1 MEKANFGQIVSFLFG
16 IANDCLVDTYDV
28 GDYRKIILP
37 MMVIRRFDAVLEPT
51 KEKVLKMKEQLDA
64 AGITDQDEALCSVA
78 GEAFCNSSP
87 YTLSDLKSRTNQQ
100 QLKSDFILYLNG
112 FSQNVQDIIKRFEF
126 RNQIDKLSEHDI
138 LGLLIS
144 KFTDSSVNL
153 SNRPIYD
160 AKGNLVQPALD
171 NHTMGTVFE
180 EVIRKFNEET
190 NITDAGRHFTPRDI
204 VELITDL
211 AFVPVKGKIQSTTY
225 RIYDGACGTGGM
237 LTVAEGRMQEMAKE
251 FGKNVS
257 IHLYGQENSD
267 ETYAIARSDMLVKGE
282 GVQANNIF
290 FGSTIS
296 NDGFS
301 GETFDFMLSN
311 PPFGTPWK
319 TDLKAWGDIKKDE
332 ITDTRFRVNY
342 KGEDF
347 SLIPDI
353 GDPQMLFLANNISKM
368 KKNTVLGSRIV
379 EVHNSSSLS
388 TGKAGSGPSNLR
400 QYIIEQD
407 MLEAIVALPEEIFLK
422 LITLLYLMFQ
432 QIIRRR
438 WQRMPSNT
446 KENGFETLIVD
457 TLVNSNGY
465 EQGITTEYNKQYAI
479 DEDRL
484 FRFLMSTQKK
494 AMDELHIL
502 DSDLEKDRFF
512 KQLDKKLKSDG
523 VIELLRKGLRY
534 KHLRLDL
541 FYVRPSVHNPEAAA
555 LYEKNIFSV
564 TRQLQYSSFNPRLA
578 LDVCAFINGLPVI
591 TMELK
596 NQLTKQNVFDAVEQY
611 KNDRTPDEV
620 LFSFKRCIV
629 HFAVDDNEIR
639 MCTELKGKKSWFLP
653 FNKGFNNGA
662 GNPPNPN
669 GIKTDYLWKEI
680 LTKDELSNIIEN
692 YAQVIAEKDED
703 TGVTKYKQ
711 VFPRYHQLSVVK
723 SLLSDAKRDGVGGRY
738 LIQHSAGSGKSN
750 SIAWLAHQLVTLKN
764 DSGKEIFDTVIV
776 VTDRINLD
784 KQIKDTIKQFMQ
796 VSATVGWAKS
806 AGELKQLLNEG
817 KKIIITIVHK
827 FQFILDDIGEVHKDK
842 NFAILIDE
850 AHSSQNGSL
859 SAKMNMVLS
868 GSVYDDE
875 DDLED
880 KINTII
886 EGRKM
891 VKNASYFAFTA
902 TPKNK
907 TLEMFGKKERLPDGT
922 TKPEPH
928 YVYTMKQAIEE
939 GFIMDVL
946 RHFTPV
952 QSYYK
957 LAKTIEDDPK
967 FDKKRAQRLLRYYVE
982 SNQYAIHEKANIMVE
997 HFHTEVIAKGKV
1009 GGKARA
1015 MVITSSIKRAI
1026 EYYKA
1031 VSKLL
1036 EERKSP
1042 FKAIVA
1048 FSGSVEYEGKHVT
1061 EADLNGFPSAKI
1073 EKTFK
1078 GDPYRILIVANKFQT
1093 GFDEPLL
1100 HTMYVDKGLAD
1111 IKAVQTLSRLNR
1123 SHPDKKDTFILDFVN
1138 EPGVIKEA
1146 FDRYYKTTILSG
1158 ETDVN
1163 KLNDL
1168 IDTMESI
1175 QVYSDADVDTFVER
1189 YLADEPRDRLDPIL
1203 DHCVEVY
1210 EGLIIEDQIEFKSC
1224 AKTFVRTYNF
1234 LSAILPYGS
1243 VQWEK
1248 LSIFLNLLI
1257 PKLPKPEGEDY
1268 TEGLL
1273 EDVDLESYRAEAQ
1286 QTMRIQLENENGEID
1301 PIPVST
1307 SVGVDVPEL
1316 DTLTNI
1322 LKEFHDIF
1330 GNIEWTDEDKIKKQ
1344 INDII
1349 ESVRRDEKYNNAM
1362 QFSDKQNARDES
1374 DRAAH
1379 EAVMNSMQSGLEL
1392 FREVQNNPS
1401 FRKWLFDS
1409 AFNSTYQANHNQ
1421 TSL

>member
-112 FSQNVQDIIKRFEF
+112 FSQNVQDI
-126 RNQIDKLSEHDI
+126 
-138 LGLLIS
+138 
-144 KFTDSSVNL
+144 
-153 SNRPIYD
+153 
-160 AKGNLVQPALD
+160 
-171 NHTMGTVFE
+171 
-180 EVIRKFNEET
+180 
-190 NITDAGRHFTPRDI
+190 
-204 VELITDL
+204 
-211 AFVPVKGKIQSTTY
+211 
-225 RIYDGACGTGGM
+225 
-237 LTVAEGRMQEMAKE
+237 
-251 FGKNVS
+251 
-257 IHLYGQENSD
+257 
-267 ETYAIARSDMLVKGE
+267 
-282 GVQANNIF
+282 
-290 FGSTIS
+290 
-296 NDGFS
+296 
-301 GETFDFMLSN
+301 
-311 PPFGTPWK
+311 
-319 TDLKAWGDIKKDE
+319 
-332 ITDTRFRVNY
+332 
-342 KGEDF
+342 
-347 SLIPDI
+347 
-353 GDPQMLFLANNISKM
+353 
-368 KKNTVLGSRIV
+368 
-379 EVHNSSSLS
+379 
-388 TGKAGSGPSNLR
+388 
-400 QYIIEQD
+400 
-407 MLEAIVALPEEIFLK
+407 
-422 LITLLYLMFQ
+422 
-432 QIIRRR
+432 
-438 WQRMPSNT
+438 
-446 KENGFETLIVD
+446 
-457 TLVNSNGY
+457 
-465 EQGITTEYNKQYAI
+465 
-479 DEDRL
+479 
-484 FRFLMSTQKK
+484 
-494 AMDELHIL
+494 
-502 DSDLEKDRFF
+502 
-512 KQLDKKLKSDG
+512 
-523 VIELLRKGLRY
+523 
-534 KHLRLDL
+534 
-541 FYVRPSVHNPEAAA
+541 
-555 LYEKNIFSV
+555 
-564 TRQLQYSSFNPRLA
+564 
-578 LDVCAFINGLPVI
+578 
-591 TMELK
+591 
-596 NQLTKQNVFDAVEQY
+596 
-611 KNDRTPDEV
+611 
-620 LFSFKRCIV
+620 
-629 HFAVDDNEIR
+629 
-639 MCTELKGKKSWFLP
+639 
-653 FNKGFNNGA
+653 
-662 GNPPNPN
+662 
-669 GIKTDYLWKEI
+669 
-680 LTKDELSNIIEN
+680 
-692 YAQVIAEKDED
+692 
-703 TGVTKYKQ
+703 
-711 VFPRYHQLSVVK
+711 
-723 SLLSDAKRDGVGGRY
+723 
-738 LIQHSAGSGKSN
+738 
-750 SIAWLAHQLVTLKN
+750 
-764 DSGKEIFDTVIV
+764 
-776 VTDRINLD
+776 
-784 KQIKDTIKQFMQ
+784 
-796 VSATVGWAKS
+796 
-806 AGELKQLLNEG
+806 
-817 KKIIITIVHK
+817 
-827 FQFILDDIGEVHKDK
+827 
-842 NFAILIDE
+842 
-850 AHSSQNGSL
+850 
-859 SAKMNMVLS
+859 
-868 GSVYDDE
+868 
-875 DDLED
+875 
-880 KINTII
+880 
-886 EGRKM
+886 
-891 VKNASYFAFTA
+891 
-902 TPKNK
+902 
-907 TLEMFGKKERLPDGT
+907 
-922 TKPEPH
+922 
-928 YVYTMKQAIEE
+928 
-939 GFIMDVL
+939 
-946 RHFTPV
+946 
-952 QSYYK
+952 
-957 LAKTIEDDPK
+957 
-967 FDKKRAQRLLRYYVE
+967 
-982 SNQYAIHEKANIMVE
+982 
-997 HFHTEVIAKGKV
+997 HTEVIAKGKV

-1379 EAVMNSMQSGLEL
+1379 EAVMNQSVSCLCRI
-1392 FREVQNNPS
+1392 FS
-1401 FRKWLFDS
+1401 
-1409 AFNSTYQANHNQ
+1409 
-1421 TSL
+1421 

>member
-112 FSQNVQDIIKRFEF
+112 FSQNVQD
-126 RNQIDKLSEHDI
+126 
-138 LGLLIS
+138 
-144 KFTDSSVNL
+144 
-153 SNRPIYD
+153 
-160 AKGNLVQPALD
+160 
-171 NHTMGTVFE
+171 
-180 EVIRKFNEET
+180 
-190 NITDAGRHFTPRDI
+190 
-204 VELITDL
+204 
-211 AFVPVKGKIQSTTY
+211 
-225 RIYDGACGTGGM
+225 
-237 LTVAEGRMQEMAKE
+237 
-251 FGKNVS
+251 
-257 IHLYGQENSD
+257 
-267 ETYAIARSDMLVKGE
+267 
-282 GVQANNIF
+282 
-290 FGSTIS
+290 
-296 NDGFS
+296 
-301 GETFDFMLSN
+301 
-311 PPFGTPWK
+311 
-319 TDLKAWGDIKKDE
+319 
-332 ITDTRFRVNY
+332 
-342 KGEDF
+342 
-347 SLIPDI
+347 
-353 GDPQMLFLANNISKM
+353 
-368 KKNTVLGSRIV
+368 
-379 EVHNSSSLS
+379 
-388 TGKAGSGPSNLR
+388 
-400 QYIIEQD
+400 
-407 MLEAIVALPEEIFLK
+407 
-422 LITLLYLMFQ
+422 
-432 QIIRRR
+432 
-438 WQRMPSNT
+438 
-446 KENGFETLIVD
+446 
-457 TLVNSNGY
+457 
-465 EQGITTEYNKQYAI
+465 
-479 DEDRL
+479 
-484 FRFLMSTQKK
+484 
-494 AMDELHIL
+494 
-502 DSDLEKDRFF
+502 
-512 KQLDKKLKSDG
+512 
-523 VIELLRKGLRY
+523 
-534 KHLRLDL
+534 
-541 FYVRPSVHNPEAAA
+541 
-555 LYEKNIFSV
+555 
-564 TRQLQYSSFNPRLA
+564 
-578 LDVCAFINGLPVI
+578 
-591 TMELK
+591 
-596 NQLTKQNVFDAVEQY
+596 
-611 KNDRTPDEV
+611 
-620 LFSFKRCIV
+620 
-629 HFAVDDNEIR
+629 
-639 MCTELKGKKSWFLP
+639 
-653 FNKGFNNGA
+653 
-662 GNPPNPN
+662 
-669 GIKTDYLWKEI
+669 
-680 LTKDELSNIIEN
+680 
-692 YAQVIAEKDED
+692 
-703 TGVTKYKQ
+703 
-711 VFPRYHQLSVVK
+711 
-723 SLLSDAKRDGVGGRY
+723 
-738 LIQHSAGSGKSN
+738 
-750 SIAWLAHQLVTLKN
+750 
-764 DSGKEIFDTVIV
+764 
-776 VTDRINLD
+776 
-784 KQIKDTIKQFMQ
+784 
-796 VSATVGWAKS
+796 
-806 AGELKQLLNEG
+806 
-817 KKIIITIVHK
+817 
-827 FQFILDDIGEVHKDK
+827 
-842 NFAILIDE
+842 
-850 AHSSQNGSL
+850 
-859 SAKMNMVLS
+859 
-868 GSVYDDE
+868 
-875 DDLED
+875 
-880 KINTII
+880 
-886 EGRKM
+886 
-891 VKNASYFAFTA
+891 
-902 TPKNK
+902 
-907 TLEMFGKKERLPDGT
+907 
-922 TKPEPH
+922 
-928 YVYTMKQAIEE
+928 
-939 GFIMDVL
+939 
-946 RHFTPV
+946 
-952 QSYYK
+952 
-957 LAKTIEDDPK
+957 
-967 FDKKRAQRLLRYYVE
+967 
-982 SNQYAIHEKANIMVE
+982 IHEKANIMVE

>member
-1 MEKANFGQIVSFLFG
+1 
-16 IANDCLVDTYDV
+16 
-28 GDYRKIILP
+28 
-37 MMVIRRFDAVLEPT
+37 
-51 KEKVLKMKEQLDA
+51 
-64 AGITDQDEALCSVA
+64 
-78 GEAFCNSSP
+78 
-87 YTLSDLKSRTNQQ
+87 
-100 QLKSDFILYLNG
+100 
-112 FSQNVQDIIKRFEF
+112 
-126 RNQIDKLSEHDI
+126 
-138 LGLLIS
+138 
-144 KFTDSSVNL
+144 
-153 SNRPIYD
+153 
-160 AKGNLVQPALD
+160 
-171 NHTMGTVFE
+171 
-180 EVIRKFNEET
+180 
-190 NITDAGRHFTPRDI
+190 
-204 VELITDL
+204 
-211 AFVPVKGKIQSTTY
+211 
-225 RIYDGACGTGGM
+225 
-237 LTVAEGRMQEMAKE
+237 
-251 FGKNVS
+251 
-257 IHLYGQENSD
+257 
-267 ETYAIARSDMLVKGE
+267 
-282 GVQANNIF
+282 
-290 FGSTIS
+290 
-296 NDGFS
+296 
-301 GETFDFMLSN
+301 
-311 PPFGTPWK
+311 
-319 TDLKAWGDIKKDE
+319 
-332 ITDTRFRVNY
+332 
-342 KGEDF
+342 
-347 SLIPDI
+347 
-353 GDPQMLFLANNISKM
+353 
-368 KKNTVLGSRIV
+368 
-379 EVHNSSSLS
+379 
-388 TGKAGSGPSNLR
+388 
-400 QYIIEQD
+400 
-407 MLEAIVALPEEIFLK
+407 
-422 LITLLYLMFQ
+422 
-432 QIIRRR
+432 
-438 WQRMPSNT
+438 MPSNT

-1409 AFNSTYQANHNQ
+1409 DFNSTYQANHNQ

>member
-407 MLEAIVALPEEIFLK
+407 MLEAIVALPEEMFYNTPITTYIWVLTNKKDVKRKGKVQLIDATKIKTSLRKNLGNKKFEISKELRSKILDIYMGFDQADSK
-422 LITLLYLMFQ
+422 LSKIVDNSDFGYWEVPIMHPLYD
-432 QIIRRR
+432 
-438 WQRMPSNT
+438 
-446 KENGFETLIVD
+446 ENGKIVVET
-457 TLVNSNGY
+457 
-465 EQGITTEYNKQYAI
+465 
-479 DEDRL
+479 
-484 FRFLMSTQKK
+484 
-494 AMDELHIL
+494 
-502 DSDLEKDRFF
+502 
-512 KQLDKKLKSDG
+512 
-523 VIELLRKGLRY
+523 
-534 KHLRLDL
+534 
-541 FYVRPSVHNPEAAA
+541 
-555 LYEKNIFSV
+555 
-564 TRQLQYSSFNPRLA
+564 
-578 LDVCAFINGLPVI
+578 
-591 TMELK
+591 
-596 NQLTKQNVFDAVEQY
+596 
-611 KNDRTPDEV
+611 
-620 LFSFKRCIV
+620 
-629 HFAVDDNEIR
+629 
-639 MCTELKGKKSWFLP
+639 KGK
-653 FNKGFNNGA
+653 NKGKPKA
-662 GNPPNPN
+662 D
-669 GIKTDYLWKEI
+669 KD
-680 LTKDELSNIIEN
+680 LT
-692 YAQVIAEKDED
+692 
-703 TGVTKYKQ
+703 
-711 VFPRYHQLSVVK
+711 
-723 SLLSDAKRDGVGGRY
+723 
-738 LIQHSAGSGKSN
+738 
-750 SIAWLAHQLVTLKN
+750 
-764 DSGKEIFDTVIV
+764 
-776 VTDRINLD
+776 
-784 KQIKDTIKQFMQ
+784 
-796 VSATVGWAKS
+796 
-806 AGELKQLLNEG
+806 
-817 KKIIITIVHK
+817 
-827 FQFILDDIGEVHKDK
+827 DK
-842 NFAILIDE
+842 NRVQFSYAGGVEAFYSEEVKPYSPDAWIDWD
-850 AHSSQNGSL
+850 N
-859 SAKMNMVLS
+859 
-868 GSVYDDE
+868 
-875 DDLED
+875 
-880 KINTII
+880 
-886 EGRKM
+886 M

-1379 EAVMNSMQSGLEL
+1379 EAVMNSMCHDAGLYQIDLLNGSKTRVTE
-1392 FREVQNNPS
+1392 REYWAKKKGQLALDEENAVLAEQGLPVKQTKFETDKDKLREEIRMALSDAVSFEDFAEKLLRRGITVKESRGRLSYLTPDRTKPITARKLGDDFDKAAVFAIFVRNTKRVRAKTDPIPS
-1401 FRKWLFDS
+1401 APAMQKIINERDTVSRMVDIDAAKEKGKGYEHWAKKHNLKNASRAYLLYKEMGFDS
-1409 AFNSTYQANHNQ
+1409 PEALATACDAAHEKLSDIRTEMKSVEATIAEKKELRNHVLNYHKTRYVIDEMKACKNEKARQKYRDEHDSDFIILNTAKCYFDSKGLKKLPSHKALQTEVEQLIKEKNELYNQYQTAKEEAQRLGTIRHNLEQ
-1421 TSL
+1421 TLGRKIEHKKEQER

>member
-237 LTVAEGRMQEMAKE
+237 LTVAEGRMQE
-251 FGKNVS
+251 
-257 IHLYGQENSD
+257 
-267 ETYAIARSDMLVKGE
+267 
-282 GVQANNIF
+282 
-290 FGSTIS
+290 
-296 NDGFS
+296 
-301 GETFDFMLSN
+301 
-311 PPFGTPWK
+311 
-319 TDLKAWGDIKKDE
+319 
-332 ITDTRFRVNY
+332 
-342 KGEDF
+342 
-347 SLIPDI
+347 
-353 GDPQMLFLANNISKM
+353 
-368 KKNTVLGSRIV
+368 
-379 EVHNSSSLS
+379 
-388 TGKAGSGPSNLR
+388 
-400 QYIIEQD
+400 
-407 MLEAIVALPEEIFLK
+407 
-422 LITLLYLMFQ
+422 
-432 QIIRRR
+432 
-438 WQRMPSNT
+438 
-446 KENGFETLIVD
+446 
-457 TLVNSNGY
+457 
-465 EQGITTEYNKQYAI
+465 
-479 DEDRL
+479 
-484 FRFLMSTQKK
+484 
-494 AMDELHIL
+494 
-502 DSDLEKDRFF
+502 
-512 KQLDKKLKSDG
+512 
-523 VIELLRKGLRY
+523 
-534 KHLRLDL
+534 
-541 FYVRPSVHNPEAAA
+541 
-555 LYEKNIFSV
+555 
-564 TRQLQYSSFNPRLA
+564 
-578 LDVCAFINGLPVI
+578 
-591 TMELK
+591 
-596 NQLTKQNVFDAVEQY
+596 
-611 KNDRTPDEV
+611 
-620 LFSFKRCIV
+620 
-629 HFAVDDNEIR
+629 
-639 MCTELKGKKSWFLP
+639 
-653 FNKGFNNGA
+653 
-662 GNPPNPN
+662 
-669 GIKTDYLWKEI
+669 
-680 LTKDELSNIIEN
+680 
-692 YAQVIAEKDED
+692 
-703 TGVTKYKQ
+703 
-711 VFPRYHQLSVVK
+711 
-723 SLLSDAKRDGVGGRY
+723 
-738 LIQHSAGSGKSN
+738 
-750 SIAWLAHQLVTLKN
+750 
-764 DSGKEIFDTVIV
+764 
-776 VTDRINLD
+776 
-784 KQIKDTIKQFMQ
+784 
-796 VSATVGWAKS
+796 
-806 AGELKQLLNEG
+806 
-817 KKIIITIVHK
+817 
-827 FQFILDDIGEVHKDK
+827 
-842 NFAILIDE
+842 
-850 AHSSQNGSL
+850 
-859 SAKMNMVLS
+859 
-868 GSVYDDE
+868 
-875 DDLED
+875 
-880 KINTII
+880 
-886 EGRKM
+886 
-891 VKNASYFAFTA
+891 KNASYFAFTA

>member
-353 GDPQMLFLANNISKM
+353 GDPQMLFLAN
-368 KKNTVLGSRIV
+368 
-379 EVHNSSSLS
+379 
-388 TGKAGSGPSNLR
+388 
-400 QYIIEQD
+400 
-407 MLEAIVALPEEIFLK
+407 
-422 LITLLYLMFQ
+422 
-432 QIIRRR
+432 
-438 WQRMPSNT
+438 
-446 KENGFETLIVD
+446 
-457 TLVNSNGY
+457 
-465 EQGITTEYNKQYAI
+465 
-479 DEDRL
+479 
-484 FRFLMSTQKK
+484 
-494 AMDELHIL
+494 
-502 DSDLEKDRFF
+502 
-512 KQLDKKLKSDG
+512 
-523 VIELLRKGLRY
+523 
-534 KHLRLDL
+534 
-541 FYVRPSVHNPEAAA
+541 
-555 LYEKNIFSV
+555 
-564 TRQLQYSSFNPRLA
+564 
-578 LDVCAFINGLPVI
+578 
-591 TMELK
+591 
-596 NQLTKQNVFDAVEQY
+596 
-611 KNDRTPDEV
+611 
-620 LFSFKRCIV
+620 
-629 HFAVDDNEIR
+629 
-639 MCTELKGKKSWFLP
+639 
-653 FNKGFNNGA
+653 
-662 GNPPNPN
+662 
-669 GIKTDYLWKEI
+669 
-680 LTKDELSNIIEN
+680 
-692 YAQVIAEKDED
+692 
-703 TGVTKYKQ
+703 
-711 VFPRYHQLSVVK
+711 
-723 SLLSDAKRDGVGGRY
+723 
-738 LIQHSAGSGKSN
+738 
-750 SIAWLAHQLVTLKN
+750 
-764 DSGKEIFDTVIV
+764 
-776 VTDRINLD
+776 
-784 KQIKDTIKQFMQ
+784 
-796 VSATVGWAKS
+796 
-806 AGELKQLLNEG
+806 
-817 KKIIITIVHK
+817 
-827 FQFILDDIGEVHKDK
+827 
-842 NFAILIDE
+842 
-850 AHSSQNGSL
+850 
-859 SAKMNMVLS
+859 
-868 GSVYDDE
+868 
-875 DDLED
+875 
-880 KINTII
+880 
-886 EGRKM
+886 
-891 VKNASYFAFTA
+891 
-902 TPKNK
+902 
-907 TLEMFGKKERLPDGT
+907 
-922 TKPEPH
+922 
-928 YVYTMKQAIEE
+928 
-939 GFIMDVL
+939 
-946 RHFTPV
+946 
-952 QSYYK
+952 K

>member
-1 MEKANFGQIVSFLFG
+1 MDKSNFGQIVSFLFG

-51 KEKVLKMKEQLDA
+51 KEKVLKMKAQLDA
-64 AGITDQDEALCSVA
+64 AGITEQDEALCSVA

-100 QLKSDFILYLNG
+100 QLKADFILYLNG

-144 KFTDSSVNL
+144 KFTDSTVNL
-153 SNRPIYD
+153 SNRPVYD
-160 AKGNLVQPALD
+160 AQGNIVQPALD

-211 AFVPVKGKIQSTTY
+211 AFVPVKDKIQSTTY

-237 LTVAEGRMQEMAKE
+237 LTVAEERIQEIAKE
-251 FGKNVS
+251 TDKKIS

-282 GVQANNIF
+282 G
-290 FGSTIS
+290 
-296 NDGFS
+296 
-301 GETFDFMLSN
+301 
-311 PPFGTPWK
+311 
-319 TDLKAWGDIKKDE
+319 
-332 ITDTRFRVNY
+332 
-342 KGEDF
+342 
-347 SLIPDI
+347 
-353 GDPQMLFLANNISKM
+353 
-368 KKNTVLGSRIV
+368 
-379 EVHNSSSLS
+379 
-388 TGKAGSGPSNLR
+388 
-400 QYIIEQD
+400 
-407 MLEAIVALPEEIFLK
+407 
-422 LITLLYLMFQ
+422 
-432 QIIRRR
+432 
-438 WQRMPSNT
+438 
-446 KENGFETLIVD
+446 
-457 TLVNSNGY
+457 
-465 EQGITTEYNKQYAI
+465 
-479 DEDRL
+479 
-484 FRFLMSTQKK
+484 
-494 AMDELHIL
+494 
-502 DSDLEKDRFF
+502 
-512 KQLDKKLKSDG
+512 
-523 VIELLRKGLRY
+523 
-534 KHLRLDL
+534 
-541 FYVRPSVHNPEAAA
+541 
-555 LYEKNIFSV
+555 
-564 TRQLQYSSFNPRLA
+564 
-578 LDVCAFINGLPVI
+578 
-591 TMELK
+591 
-596 NQLTKQNVFDAVEQY
+596 
-611 KNDRTPDEV
+611 
-620 LFSFKRCIV
+620 
-629 HFAVDDNEIR
+629 
-639 MCTELKGKKSWFLP
+639 
-653 FNKGFNNGA
+653 
-662 GNPPNPN
+662 
-669 GIKTDYLWKEI
+669 
-680 LTKDELSNIIEN
+680 
-692 YAQVIAEKDED
+692 
-703 TGVTKYKQ
+703 
-711 VFPRYHQLSVVK
+711 
-723 SLLSDAKRDGVGGRY
+723 
-738 LIQHSAGSGKSN
+738 
-750 SIAWLAHQLVTLKN
+750 
-764 DSGKEIFDTVIV
+764 
-776 VTDRINLD
+776 
-784 KQIKDTIKQFMQ
+784 
-796 VSATVGWAKS
+796 
-806 AGELKQLLNEG
+806 
-817 KKIIITIVHK
+817 TIVHK

-868 GSVYDDE
+868 GSVYEDE
-875 DDLED
+875 DELED

-907 TLEMFGKKERLPDGT
+907 TLEMFGKKVPLPDGT

-946 RHFTPV
+946 KYFTPV

-957 LAKTIEDDPK
+957 LAKTVEDDPQ

-982 SNQYAIHEKANIMVE
+982 SNQYAIHEKSKIIVE

-1015 MVITSSIKRAI
+1015 MVISSSIKRAI
-1026 EYYKA
+1026 EYYKEI
-1031 VSKLL
+1031 SKLL

-1048 FSGSVEYEGKHVT
+1048 FSGTAEYEGKQVT

-1078 GDPYRILIVANKFQT
+1078 ADPYRILIVANKFQT

-1100 HTMYVDKGLAD
+1100 HTMYVDKGLSD

-1138 EPGVIKEA
+1138 EPGIIKQA

-1175 QVYSDADVDTFVER
+1175 QVFSDQDVDTLVER
-1189 YLADEPRDRLDPIL
+1189 YLANEPREVLDPIL
-1203 DHCVEVY
+1203 DRCVEVY
-1210 EGLIIEDQIEFKSC
+1210 KDLIMEDQIDFKSS

-1243 VQWEK
+1243 IQWEK
-1248 LSIFLNLLI
+1248 LSIFLTLLL

-1286 QTMRIQLENENGEID
+1286 ETMRIQLENENGEIA
-1301 PIPVST
+1301 PVPVST
-1307 SVGVDVPEL
+1307 STGIDVPEL
-1316 DTLTNI
+1316 DSLTNI

-1330 GNIEWTDEDKIKKQ
+1330 GNIEWTDEDKVKKQ

-1349 ESVRRDEKYNNAM
+1349 ESVRKDERYNNAM
-1362 QFSDKQNARDES
+1362 QYSDKQNARDES

-1379 EAVMNSMQSGLEL
+1379 EAVLNSMQSGLEL

-1409 AFNSTYQANHNQ
+1409 AFNSTYQTNSQQHP
-1421 TSL
+1421 